1 MCLGGEVIFQSDK
14 IQAIQAIQAF
24 EPNNSG
30 LFQVAKR
37 AAGNLCG
44 DGIDLPGRDF

>member
-1 MCLGGEVIFQSDK
+1 VCLGGETIFLTDK
-14 IQAIQAIQAF
+14 IKAIQAF
-24 EPNNSG
+24 EQNNSG

-44 DGIDLPGRDF
+44 DGIDLPSGDF